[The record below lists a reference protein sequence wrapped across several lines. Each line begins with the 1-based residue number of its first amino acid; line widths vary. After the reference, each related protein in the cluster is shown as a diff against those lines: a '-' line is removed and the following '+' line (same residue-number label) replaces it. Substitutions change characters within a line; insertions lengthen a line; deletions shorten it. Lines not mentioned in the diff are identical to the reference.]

1 MRVSWPSPRV
11 CAVLSRLLIGLA
23 GAVGAA
29 LILTPVTASADPPP
43 PPPPAPNVNAYPPI
57 PPADFTV
64 LDGQWYAFGTPDGL
78 TCIIDKTKVNYGCSG
93 PIPGAP
99 DGANLVSGGP
109 GGAPAFANTAAPVFA
124 VAGPVK
130 SLPPN
135 TRLSYRSISCAI
147 DGGGVTTCM
156 NSAFQTG
163 FVISPA
169 GSYIVG
175 ETPPLLD
182 RPEGTRPY

>member
-1 MRVSWPSPRV
+1 M
-11 CAVLSRLLIGLA
+11 LIGLA

-29 LILTPVTASADPPP
+29 LITAPPSALADPPP

-57 PPADFTV
+57 PPADYAV
-64 LDGQWYAFGTPDGL
+64 LDGAWYAFGTPDGL
-78 TCIIDKTKVNYGCSG
+78 TCIIDKGKVSYGCSG

-99 DGANLVSGGP
+99 DGANLVSAAP
-109 GGAPAFANTAAPVFA
+109 GGAPTFANTAAPVFA

-130 SLPPN
+130 PLPAN
-135 TRLSYRSISCAI
+135 TRLSYRSISCAT

-156 NSAFQTG
+156 NSAFQNG

>member
-1 MRVSWPSPRV
+1 M
-11 CAVLSRLLIGLA
+11 LIGVA
-23 GAVGAA
+23 GAGGAA
-29 LILTPVTASADPPP
+29 LIAMPASALADPPP
-43 PPPPAPNVNAYPPI
+43 SPPPAPNINAYPPI
-57 PPADFTV
+57 PPADYAV
-64 LDGQWYAFGTPDGL
+64 LGGQWYAFGTPDGL
-78 TCIIDKTKVNYGCSG
+78 TCIIDKGKVSYGCSG
-93 PIPGAP
+93 SIPGAP

-109 GGAPAFANTAAPVFA
+109 GGAPTFATTAAPAFA

-130 SLPPN
+130 PLPPN
-135 TRLSYRSISCAI
+135 TRLSYRSISCAT
-147 DGGGVTTCM
+147 DSGGVTTCM
-156 NSAFQTG
+156 NAAYQSG